1 MGIIAIINNVTPA
14 KYLARIIFKS
24 EIGRVSNSSIV
35 PVLLSSAIE
44 RMVIAGIKIRKIT
57 GDKLKKGIKS
67 ASAPSS
73 KFVLK
78 EINSFLSSII
88 GYVFIIIY
96 LIASGL
102 FHWILSNNANLL
114 EGAEADLIPFFNLS
128 PVIFLILIPAIT
140 MRSIAEERRTGTI
153 ELLLTR
159 PISDLKIILAKY
171 FAGVTLLIIA
181 IIPTITYFIS
191 MYYLGKPVGI
201 IDLGATFTSYI
212 GLTLLGSVFIAIG
225 IFASSLTNSQI
236 VAFILAMFLCWIFY
250 DGFNLLGNF
259 SQIGELDYIIQY
271 IGIAFHYDS
280 IKKGVIE
287 ISDLLYF
294 LSVIVLFISAA
305 LVVVRTFKK

>member
-1 MGIIAIINNVTPA
+1 MRAL
-14 KYLARIIFKS
+14 Y
-24 EIGRVSNSSIV
+24 
-35 PVLLSSAIE
+35 
-44 RMVIAGIKIRKIT
+44 
-57 GDKLKKGIKS
+57 
-67 ASAPSS
+67 
-73 KFVLK
+73 LK

-102 FHWILSNNANLL
+102 FHWVLSFNTNLL

-171 FAGVTLLIIA
+171 FAGVSLLIIA
-181 IIPTITYFIS
+181 IIPSIIYFIS
-191 MYYLGKPVGI
+191 IYYLGKPVGV
-201 IDLGATFTSYI
+201 IDIGATFTSYI
-212 GLTLLGSVFIAIG
+212 GLILLGSVFVAIG

-259 SQIGELDYIIQY
+259 SQIGGLDYIIQY

-294 LSVIVLFISAA
+294 VSVIVLFISAA

>member
-1 MGIIAIINNVTPA
+1 MRAL
-14 KYLARIIFKS
+14 Y
-24 EIGRVSNSSIV
+24 
-35 PVLLSSAIE
+35 
-44 RMVIAGIKIRKIT
+44 
-57 GDKLKKGIKS
+57 
-67 ASAPSS
+67 
-73 KFVLK
+73 LK

-102 FHWILSNNANLL
+102 FHWIISFNTNLL
-114 EGAEADLIPFFNLS
+114 EGAESDLIPFFNLS

-181 IIPTITYFIS
+181 IIPTICYFIS

-201 IDLGATFTSYI
+201 IDVGATFTSYI
-212 GLTLLGSVFIAIG
+212 GLILLGSVFVAIG
-225 IFASSLTNSQI
+225 IFASCLTNSQI

-259 SQIGELDYIIQY
+259 SQIGGLDYIIQY
-271 IGIAFHYDS
+271 IGIEFHYDS

-287 ISDLLYF
+287 ISDIIYF
-294 LSVIVLFISAA
+294 ISLIVLFISCS
-305 LVVVRTFKK
+305 LTIVKTLKK